1 MAARTDTLPPPPSNI
16 ALEAAVL
23 GAMLLERSA
32 VSTVLGLLRDNADV
46 FYPVRH
52 RHVFRA
58 IQALHASGQAIDQL
72 TVVHELLVWGKL
84 EQAGGVHVVTT
95 LTMQVQN
102 AINLSSHCTILLDL
116 YAKRRTAEIA
126 HELLRTAYDISVDA
140 GDVLAS
146 AQRHLNALYDT
157 RQVRRARTQGELFHG
172 AIDEIVAA
180 TKTPGGVTGVPSG
193 LTALDNITGGWQPG
207 DLVIIA
213 ARPGMGKTSLTL
225 GIANLA
231 EAADH
236 WGLFCSLEMST
247 MQLVKKSIATATGK
261 TTSQLTRGLWM
272 TPAEAE
278 DLRIQAGAL
287 ASSRLLIDD
296 TPALSIGDLRAKA
309 TKAVADCSIKIIYVD
324 YLQLMT
330 GDKGGNR
337 EQEIGSISRGLKMIA
352 KELHLP
358 VIALAQLSRA
368 VETRG
373 GDKKPQ
379 LSDLRESG
387 SIEQDADVVIFPH
400 RPEYYGTTQDSEG
413 NSTAGLTELIIAK
426 QRNGSLGN
434 PIVRSNMATGKYQ
447 DLDKDKPYLV
457 PAPYSAGALPMS
469 IFKPEKPGF

>member
-1 MAARTDTLPPPPSNI
+1 MI
-16 ALEAAVL
+16 
-23 GAMLLERSA
+23 LERPA
-32 VSTVLGLLRDNADV
+32 VGTGLGLLRGNADV
-46 FYPVRH
+46 FYPEKH

-58 IQALHASGQAIDQL
+58 IQALHTRGQAVDQL
-72 TVVHELLVWGKL
+72 TVVHELRDRGIL
-84 EQAGGVHVVTT
+84 EQAGGVHEVTM
-95 LTMQVQN
+95 LTAKVQS
-102 AINLSSHCTILLDL
+102 AANLSSHCTILLDL

-126 HELLRTAYDISVDA
+126 HELLRTAHDVSVDA
-140 GDVLAS
+140 GDVLAT
-146 AQRHLNALYDT
+146 AQRHLNDLYDT
-157 RQVRRARTQGELFHG
+157 RQVRRARTQGEMFDE

-180 TKTPGGVTGVPSG
+180 TQTPGGVTGVPSG
-193 LTALDNITGGWQPG
+193 LTALDNTTGGWQPG
-207 DLVIIA
+207 DLIIIA

-247 MQLVKKSIATATGK
+247 MQLVKKSIATETGK

-278 DLRIQAGAL
+278 HLRIKAGAL

-309 TKAVADCSIKIIYVD
+309 TKAVAEFGIKIIYVD

-373 GDKKPQ
+373 GEKKPQ

-400 RPEYYGTTQDSEG
+400 RPEYYDVNAVDKEG
-413 NSTAGLTELIIAK
+413 NSLAGITELIIAK
-426 QRNGSLGN
+426 QRNGSLGS
-434 PIVRSNMATGKYQ
+434 PIVRSNMATGKYE
-447 DLDKDKPYLV
+447 DLDEDKPVTVGLRSIPYAGSSL
-457 PAPYSAGALPMS
+457 PASQFEEPS
-469 IFKPEKPGF
+469 F